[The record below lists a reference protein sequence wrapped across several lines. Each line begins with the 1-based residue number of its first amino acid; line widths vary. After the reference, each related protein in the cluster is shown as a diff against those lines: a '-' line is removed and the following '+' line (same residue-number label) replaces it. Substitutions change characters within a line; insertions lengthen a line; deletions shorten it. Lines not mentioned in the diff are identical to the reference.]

1 MQYSSSLYIPVRYP
15 PATQVKLGRKVV
27 IFSASLDSQDI
38 PCKPYSPVKYQILQE
53 SHTRMLRTNSKFKK
67 FKIPSADIYQ
77 GPDCT
82 ASVEAAVRC
91 WLHTEMLHYTNTTLG
106 YFEHFLHSHKGSI
119 VGTATLPHRDS
130 KTCRWVVWEMISAAL
145 WVECPGNARALLWA
159 VSQGTLVL
167 APSYLLS
174 KKAQPCAH

>member
-1 MQYSSSLYIPVRYP
+1 MQYSSSLYIPLRSP
-15 PATQVKLGRKVV
+15 PATQVKLGKKVG

-38 PCKPYSPVKYQILQE
+38 PCKPHSPVKYQILQE

-106 YFEHFLHSHKGSI
+106 SFEHFLHSHKGSI
-119 VGTATLPHRDS
+119 VGTAAFPH
-130 KTCRWVVWEMISAAL
+130 
-145 WVECPGNARALLWA
+145 
-159 VSQGTLVL
+159 
-167 APSYLLS
+167 
-174 KKAQPCAH
+174 